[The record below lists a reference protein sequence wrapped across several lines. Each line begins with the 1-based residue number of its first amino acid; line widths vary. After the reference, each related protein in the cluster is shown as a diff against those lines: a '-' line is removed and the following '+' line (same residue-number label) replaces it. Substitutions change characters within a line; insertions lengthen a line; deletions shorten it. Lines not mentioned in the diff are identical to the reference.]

1 MKLSVLLGIL
11 FFAVLGLTN
20 TATANFQCAEIYQ
33 KTQTNGLEFLMANEL
48 MRELDVRSQELS
60 QTTIRSEAN
69 QQIHSLVVLANR
81 ILDTAVDYIIAMNF
95 QKMPPEVQA
104 QKASMTE
111 QLIEKLQIRLEIG
124 NNAMQEAIQNRV
136 QNDVAELKAQYEAR
150 QQRRAIGFGRDQ
162 SSESFHS
169 DSVAR
174 QPIGFRARERETEND
189 SDAVEKIPMGFEIQN
204 PKNLE
209 KTIRELVE
217 FEEVV
222 EPGPIGFVPPK
233 QNTTDAPARPQPIGF
248 IRPRPESERITEE
261 NLHKIIF
268 DLDRG
273 VFEFERS
280 AS

>member
-1 MKLSVLLGIL
+1 MG
-11 FFAVLGLTN
+11 
-20 TATANFQCAEIYQ
+20 
-33 KTQTNGLEFLMANEL
+33 NEM

-60 QTTIRSEAN
+60 QTTVRSEAN
-69 QQIHSLVVLANR
+69 EQIHNLVVLANR
-81 ILDTAVDYIIAMNF
+81 ILDHAVDFIIEMNF

-111 QLIEKLQIRLEIG
+111 QLIEKLQVRLEIG

-136 QNDVAELKAQYEAR
+136 QNDVAELKARYEAR
-150 QQRRAIGFGRDQ
+150 QERRAIGFGRDQ

-169 DSVAR
+169 ESAAR
-174 QPIGFRARERETEND
+174 QPIGFRPRQREAEVD
-189 SDAVEKIPMGFEIQN
+189 SAPVEKIPMGFDIQN

-209 KTIRELVE
+209 RSIRELVE

-233 QNTTDAPARPQPIGF
+233 QNTSEAPARPEPIGF
-248 IRPRPESERITEE
+248 IRPRPESEKITEE